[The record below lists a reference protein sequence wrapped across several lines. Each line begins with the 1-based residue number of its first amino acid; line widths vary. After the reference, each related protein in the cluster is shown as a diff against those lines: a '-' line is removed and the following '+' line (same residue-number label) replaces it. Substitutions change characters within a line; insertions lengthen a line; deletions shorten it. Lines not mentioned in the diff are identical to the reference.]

1 MENKK
6 GKHKRVYQI
15 TCKECGTGATMA
27 SPRAKYCSKTC
38 NQRAYEK
45 RKGLTKPEFIGE
57 TKPYKPIG
65 QNKLT
70 LQRLPQQQRQFIQE
84 QQTETVSELDKLKHQ
99 RQLLLNAFQREVDR
113 IPENVYRNWG
123 AATGAVVG
131 MKQLNKDD
139 DLVTGG
145 MKVIGISLIFG
156 MVGKHIVS
164 ESFKDTDHRKKQ
176 ERLGILKFKIDAINE
191 EITGIEL
198 RQKQLSSFKRKK
210 INDLLNSKP
219 EGIIS
224 AEDYKKAIIP
234 TLGFKEGYK
243 YLMGD
248 PSPGFYSVLTGS
260 PGQGK
265 STFAVQFANYFQKE
279 HGKVLFVAAE
289 QRGINKPLQELL
301 RRFKTKFDV
310 ETSPQTYDSKKWIET
325 AKNYDLVI
333 IDSAT
338 NLELS
343 PTQIEDIRSNASN
356 TSFLVLLQSTK
367 DGKYKGST
375 EWEHNCDIFLK
386 ADDMKIY
393 QTKSRYTKPAHIVVD
408 PY

>member
-1 MENKK
+1 MSKIIECSVCKK
-6 GKHKRVYQI
+6 KVEK
-15 TCKECGTGATMA
+15 KN
-27 SPRAKYCSKTC
+27 SRAIYCSGACK
-38 NQRAYEK
+38 QRAYEE
-45 RKGLTKPEFIGE
+45 RKGIKAPDFIANPPQKKFTINRTPTPSYQFIRQVAQPAQSE
-57 TKPYKPIG
+57 YERLKIQK
-65 QNKLT
+65 QNLIIKFNRIASTNFNSEHKIWMTVAGVAAGGYMTNANDSGMDLFVKLVGVPALFRWAGSGILNDMFLEEREQKKATQLERIKSDIQIIDQRINTLELT
-70 LQRLPQQQRQFIQE
+70 LRN
-84 QQTETVSELDKLKHQ
+84 SEIAS
-99 RQLLLNAFQREVDR
+99 NR
-113 IPENVYRNWG
+113 IR
-123 AATGAVVG
+123 
-131 MKQLNKDD
+131 KFD
-139 DLVTGG
+139 VT
-145 MKVIGISLIFG
+145 KKPKGI
-156 MVGKHIVS
+156 V
-164 ESFKDTDHRKKQ
+164 
-176 ERLGILKFKIDAINE
+176 
-191 EITGIEL
+191 
-198 RQKQLSSFKRKK
+198 
-210 INDLLNSKP
+210 
-219 EGIIS
+219 S

-301 RRFKTKFDV
+301 RRFKTNFDV
-310 ETSPQTYDSKKWIET
+310 ETSPQTYDSKKWIDT

-343 PTQIEDIRSNASN
+343 PSQIEDIRSNASN

-375 EWEHNCDIFLK
+375 EWEHNCDIFMK
-386 ADDMKIY
+386 ADKMKIY
-393 QTKSRYTKPAHIVVD
+393 QTKSRYAKPAHIIVE